1 MDSTEVSSAV
11 WTQDPALDIVTVDC
25 EQDPVTFDDIAVYFS
40 QEEWEYLKEWQKELH
55 REVMEENLQLLISLG
70 YGTGTEHQKECPEVL
85 HFQPLMPAED
95 DRSTEHRFSS
105 DRNWTYTSQSDFQQ
119 GVGNKAREV
128 LEGPRQAEE
137 LMKDAVEKPF
147 KCTKCD
153 RRFRLES
160 KLRNHQSL
168 HTLQRRFICLQC
180 KKGFTHKQHLTRHQ
194 KIHEERRVLFI
205 CNDCGMS
212 FNHKG
217 NFTTHRRLHTGE
229 RPFSCP
235 ECGESFNRKADL
247 IIHQRTHTGERPFSC
262 NECGK
267 SFNRKRYL
275 LKHQETHTIER
286 PFSCNGCGRSFP
298 RKEALVNHQKI
309 HLGHKSNNC
318 SEIAN
323 TLGYQ
328 LDFVVQKGNRPGEK
342 KSYLCCVCRK
352 IFGYK
357 QHLVRHQ
364 RIHTGERPFVC
375 SVCQLTFNQK
385 QILDRHM
392 EIHNGE
398 RPFLCS
404 ECGGSFFLKHNLVKH
419 QKIHARLAAADS
431 KSKAFICDLD
441 GSV

>member
-1 MDSTEVSSAV
+1 MHRMELSPAAS
-11 WTQDPALDIVTVDC
+11 WTQDPAQDMATVDC
-25 EQDPVTFDDIAVYFS
+25 VQVPVTFDDIAVYFS
-40 QEEWEYLKEWQKELH
+40 QEEWDSMKEWQKELH

-70 YGTGTEHQKECPEVL
+70 YGAETEHKNECPENLQIQQMIPVGDD
-85 HFQPLMPAED
+85 QNAEQWIFSD
-95 DRSTEHRFSS
+95 WNYISQCEPQQGASNTAGGVPEGPSQAENNAYNLRTSSTELKMDS
-105 DRNWTYTSQSDFQQ
+105 
-119 GVGNKAREV
+119 
-128 LEGPRQAEE
+128 L
-137 LMKDAVEKPF
+137 EKPF

-168 HTLQRRFICLQC
+168 HTLQRCFICLQC

-229 RPFSCP
+229 RPFSCTQ
-235 ECGESFNRKADL
+235 CGESFNRKADL
-247 IIHQRTHTGERPFSC
+247 IIHERTHTGERPFSC

-275 LKHQETHTIER
+275 LKHQDTHTVER
-286 PFSCNGCGRSFP
+286 PFSCDGCGRSFP

-309 HLGHKSNNC
+309 HLGQRPNNY

-323 TLGYQ
+323 NLGYQ
-328 LDFVVQKGNRPGEK
+328 LDFVVQKGNCPGEK
-342 KSYLCCVCRK
+342 KSYLCCVCQK

-375 SVCQLTFNQK
+375 PVCQLTFNQK

-398 RPFLCS
+398 RPFLCP
-404 ECGGSFFLKHNLVKH
+404 ECGGSFLLKHNLVKH

-431 KSKAFICDLD
+431 K
-441 GSV
+441 